1 MKIIITGVA
10 GFIGYK
16 LADLLL
22 RENHTIYGI
31 DNLDDYYSVIYKKS
45 RLYKLKKYKKF
56 FFLKQD
62 INKIKFNRFNNA
74 NIDFIIHLAAQ
85 AGVRYSYLKPYKYV
99 TTNIIGFINLLN
111 FAKKK
116 KIKNIIY
123 ASSSSVYGDN
133 KNLPSKEDEKLLP
146 KNIYAISKYVNEQ
159 IAEEFSNI
167 NNLNLIG
174 LRFFTVFGEWGRPD
188 MFIMKLFKSHLEK
201 NFFYVNHFGN
211 HLRDFTYIDDVTNI
225 IKKLIKKKFSGH
237 KIFNIC
243 SNKPKK
249 ILDIVNNFTK
259 NNKTNLKLVE
269 KHSADV
275 INTHGDNRKIMK
287 YLKIKKCSNFYSNF
301 YKVFIWY
308 KNNKINRIT

>member
-22 RENHTIYGI
+22 RENHIIYGI
-31 DNLDDYYSVIYKKS
+31 DNLDDYYSVLYKKS
-45 RLYKLKKYKKF
+45 RVNKLKKYKKF
-56 FFLKQD
+56 LFLKQD
-62 INKIKFNRFNNA
+62 INKIKFNKFNN
-74 NIDFIIHLAAQ
+74 IDLIIHLAAQ
-85 AGVRYSYLKPYKYV
+85 AGVRYSFLKPYKYV
-99 TTNIIGFINLLN
+99 ETNIIGFISLLN
-111 FAKKK
+111 FAKNK

-123 ASSSSVYGDN
+123 ASSSSVYGDSL
-133 KNLPSKEDEKLLP
+133 NLPSKENEKLQP
-146 KNIYAISKYVNEQ
+146 KNMYAISKFVNEK
-159 IAEEFSNI
+159 IAEEFSNTY
-167 NNLNLIG
+167 NLNLIG

-211 HLRDFTYIDDVTNI
+211 HVRDFTYIDDVTNI
-225 IKKLIKKKFSGH
+225 IKKLIKKKFTGH

-249 ILDIVNNFTK
+249 ILDILNDFTK
-259 NNKTNLKLVE
+259 NNKTNLKLIK
-269 KHSADV
+269 KHEADV

-287 YLKIKKCSNFYSNF
+287 YLKIKKFSDFYINF
-301 YKVFIWY
+301 YKVFRWY
-308 KNNKINRIT
+308 KINKINLIT